1 MNYSIVRDEA
11 AFRNFIDWLPQL
23 QENEK
28 YYLSLFALRKYS
40 EVVKT
45 DKANLKRF
53 ATDKG
58 RMLEKVRQLE
68 CAEGAYIAEEVAVP
82 SDALALYIS
91 VNPRCT
97 VRASF
102 QTIIALTESLQR
114 DHQNLNPHSEAM
126 TQLHKSP
133 GQNTFV
139 VFDVDRKDD
148 LPKTIS
154 VTREIIGEAAPTFLE
169 TRGGVHVLVNTALVK
184 SKHKNWYPELKKQ
197 IDPDQTGDLLIPVP
211 GCCQGGFVP
220 RFIDCLE

>member
-1 MNYSIVRDEA
+1 MNYSVVHDEE
-11 AFRNFIDWLPQL
+11 AFQSFIDWLPEL
-23 QENEK
+23 QVNEK
-28 YYLSLFALRKYS
+28 YYLSLFARRKYS

-53 ATDKG
+53 ATDKA

-68 CAEGAYIAEEVAVP
+68 CAQGSYIAKDVAVP
-82 SDALALYIS
+82 AEALALYIC
-91 VNPRCT
+91 VNPRCS
-97 VRASF
+97 VKASY

-114 DHQNLNPHSEAM
+114 NHQNLNPHSEAM

-133 GQNTFV
+133 ARKTFV

-148 LPKTIS
+148 LSETMS
-154 VTREIIGEAAPTFLE
+154 STREIVGDAAPTFLE
-169 TRGGVHVLVNTALVK
+169 TRGGVHVLINVSLVK
-184 SKHKNWYPELKKQ
+184 SEHKNWYPELEKR

-220 RFIDCLE
+220 RFVN

>member
-28 YYLSLFALRKYS
+28 YYLSLFARRKYS

-91 VNPRCT
+91 VNPRCA
-97 VRASF
+97 VKASF
-102 QTIIALTESLQR
+102 QTIIALTESLQH

-133 GQNTFV
+133 SRKTFV

-148 LPKTIS
+148 LSKTIS
-154 VTREIIGEAAPTFLE
+154 VTREIIGEATPTFLE

>member
-11 AFRNFIDWLPQL
+11 AFRIFIDWLPEL

-28 YYLSLFALRKYS
+28 YYLSLFARRKYS
-40 EVVKT
+40 AVVTT

-53 ATDKG
+53 ATDKK

-68 CAEGAYIAEEVAVP
+68 CAEGTYIAKEVAVP

-91 VNPRCT
+91 VNPRCA
-97 VRASF
+97 VKASF
-102 QTIIALTESLQR
+102 QTIIALTESLQH
-114 DHQNLNPHSEAM
+114 DHQDLNPHSEAM

-133 GQNTFV
+133 SRKTFV

-148 LPKTIS
+148 LSKTIS

-169 TRGGVHVLVNTALVK
+169 TRGGVHVLINASLVD

-197 IDPDQTGDLLIPVP
+197 IEPDQTGDLLIPVP

-220 RFIDCLE
+220 RFINCLE

>member
-23 QENEK
+23 QETEK
-28 YYLSLFALRKYS
+28 YYLSLFARRKYS
-40 EVVKT
+40 AVVTT

-53 ATDKG
+53 ATDKK

-68 CAEGAYIAEEVAVP
+68 CAEGTYIAKEVAVP

-91 VNPRCT
+91 VNPRCA
-97 VRASF
+97 VKASF
-102 QTIIALTESLQR
+102 QTIIALTESLQH

-133 GQNTFV
+133 SRKTFV

-148 LPKTIS
+148 LSKTC
-154 VTREIIGEAAPTFLE
+154 
-169 TRGGVHVLVNTALVK
+169 
-184 SKHKNWYPELKKQ
+184 
-197 IDPDQTGDLLIPVP
+197 LLYTSPS
-211 GCCQGGFVP
+211 P
-220 RFIDCLE
+220 RDGLLSRMPSSA

>member
-28 YYLSLFALRKYS
+28 YYLSLFARRKYS

-58 RMLEKVRQLE
+58 RMLEKVRQLQ

-91 VNPRCT
+91 VNPRCA

-126 TQLHKSP
+126 TQLHNCLLYTSP
-133 GQNTFV
+133 
-139 VFDVDRKDD
+139 
-148 LPKTIS
+148 S
-154 VTREIIGEAAPTFLE
+154 
-169 TRGGVHVLVNTALVK
+169 
-184 SKHKNWYPELKKQ
+184 
-197 IDPDQTGDLLIPVP
+197 
-211 GCCQGGFVP
+211 P
-220 RFIDCLE
+220 RDATLSRMPSSA

>member
-28 YYLSLFALRKYS
+28 YYLSLFARRKYS

-68 CAEGAYIAEEVAVP
+68 CAEGAYIAEAVAVP
-82 SDALALYIS
+82 SDAFALYIS
-91 VNPRCT
+91 VNPRCA

-133 GQNTFV
+133 GQKTFV

-220 RFIDCLE
+220 KFINFLE

>member
-28 YYLSLFALRKYS
+28 YYLSLFARRKYS

-91 VNPRCT
+91 VNPRCA

-133 GQNTFV
+133 GQKTCV
-139 VFDVDRKDD
+139 VFDVDRK
-148 LPKTIS
+148 
-154 VTREIIGEAAPTFLE
+154 R
-169 TRGGVHVLVNTALVK
+169 RLVQNHLGH
-184 SKHKNWYPELKKQ
+184 S
-197 IDPDQTGDLLIPVP
+197 
-211 GCCQGGFVP
+211 
-220 RFIDCLE
+220 

>member
-28 YYLSLFALRKYS
+28 YYLSLFARRKYS

-91 VNPRCT
+91 VNPRCA

-133 GQNTFV
+133 GQKTFV

-154 VTREIIGEAAPTFLE
+154 VTREIIGEATPTFLE